1 MEKGY
6 VPTES
11 APPYPGPPMN
21 YHHGQTVMHQ
31 PPHGAYYGG
40 PSYPSAPVLPPSVD
54 LRMEKGFAP
63 NEAAPPYPGP
73 MNYPGGQPPMYPPPP
88 GGYQGGPPYPPQGPC
103 YPPTAVPTTTVT
115 HMVVSPLLQDVP
127 GQAVCP
133 HCQQT
138 VTTCTEHTNGLL
150 TWLICGGLTL
160 LGCFICCCIP
170 FCVDS
175 CKDVEHRC
183 PNCQRVIYIYKR
195 M

>member
-6 VPTES
+6 APAES
-11 APPYPGPPMN
+11 APPYPGPPMHN
-21 YHHGQTVMHQ
+21 
-31 PPHGAYYGG
+31 PAY
-40 PSYPSAPVLPPSVD
+40 
-54 LRMEKGFAP
+54 
-63 NEAAPPYPGP
+63 
-73 MNYPGGQPPMYPPPP
+73 GQPTMYPPPP
-88 GGYQGGPPYPPQGPC
+88 GGYQGGPSYPSAPAFSPLDLKMEKGFAPNESAPPYSGPMNYPGGQPAMYPPPPVAYQGGPYPPQGPG
-103 YPPTAVPTTTVT
+103 YAPAPMPTATVT
-115 HMVVSPLLQDVP
+115 HMVVSPVLQDVS

-138 VTTCTEHTNGLL
+138 VTTSTEHTNGLL
-150 TWLICGGLTL
+150 TWLICGGMALF
-160 LGCFICCCIP
+160 GCFLCCCIP

>member
-40 PSYPSAPVLPPSVD
+40 PSYPSAPVLPPSD